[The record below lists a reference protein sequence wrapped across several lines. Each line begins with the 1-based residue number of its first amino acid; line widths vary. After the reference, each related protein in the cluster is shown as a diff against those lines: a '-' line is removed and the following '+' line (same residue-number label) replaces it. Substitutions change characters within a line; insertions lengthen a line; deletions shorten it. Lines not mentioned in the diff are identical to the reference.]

1 MELLRIAT
9 VEGEPPVLQVEGEI
23 DISTAEDLQMAL
35 DAALSANPNL
45 VIDMAGVTF
54 FDAAGIRV
62 VLRVASSRNGAG
74 PLTLVNAAHI
84 KRVLEL
90 VGLGGLPCIVFDD
103 ECEPSGR

>member
-23 DISTAEDLQMAL
+23 DISTAEGLQTAL
-35 DAALSANPNL
+35 DAALSADPNL

-62 VLRVASSRNGAG
+62 VLQVAASRDGAG
-74 PLTLVNAAHI
+74 PLTLVNAAQV

-90 VGLGGLPCIVFDD
+90 VGLGGLPCIVFRDG
-103 ECEPSGR
+103 CELRGR